1 MKPVYLDF
9 NATTPTDPDVFEAMR
24 PFLTDRFG
32 NPSSSHAYGIDARR
46 AVDRAR
52 EQVAALLECNPAE
65 IVFTS
70 GGTEANNHAIQGAA
84 FAARAK
90 GRRIVTSAV
99 EHPAVTEVCRYL
111 ETLGFR
117 VSTLPVDGTALIDLK
132 ALEKALSKET
142 TLITVMH
149 ANNEVGT
156 IQPIEAIAAMAA
168 ERRILFH
175 TDAAQTVGK
184 IPVSVKRLGVD
195 LLSVAGHNVYSPK
208 GIGSLFIRSG
218 VALEKVVHVAGHE
231 GGRRAGTENVA
242 GIAALGKACE
252 LAKRGLKGNT
262 LRLQQMRDRLRDGL
276 KEKIGELQ
284 FNGHPEKCLPNTLS
298 VSFRDIDAAALLN
311 EMKGVAASAGAAC
324 HGASLEISS
333 VLKAMNVPLE
343 FARGTIRFSTGK
355 STTPGEIDCAVK
367 ITAEAV
373 KRLRK
378 GVRGN
383 G

>member
-195 LLSVAGHNVYSPK
+195 LLSVAGHKVYAPK
-208 GIGSLFIRSG
+208 GIGALFIRSG
-218 VALEKVVHVAGHE
+218 VALEKFMHGAGHE

>member
-9 NATTPTDPDVFEAMR
+9 NATTPIDPDVFEAMR

-32 NPSSSHAYGIDARR
+32 NPSSSHAFGVDARR

-52 EQVAALLECNPAE
+52 EQVAGLLDCDPAE

-90 GRRIVTSAV
+90 GRHIVTSAI

-117 VSTLPVDGTALIDLK
+117 VSILPVDGTALIDLK
-132 ALEKALSKET
+132 VLEKALSKET

-156 IQPIEAIAAMAA
+156 IQPIEEIAAMARD
-168 ERRILFH
+168 RRILFH

-184 IPVSVKRLGVD
+184 IPTSVKKLCVD
-195 LLSVAGHNVYSPK
+195 LLSVAGHKVYAPK
-208 GIGSLFIRSG
+208 GVGALYIRSG
-218 VALEKVVHVAGHE
+218 VSLEKFMHGAGHE

-252 LAKRGLKGNT
+252 LAKRDLAGNT
-262 LRLQQMRDRLRDGL
+262 LHLQRMRDRLRDGL
-276 KEKIGELQ
+276 RKKIGDLR
-284 FNGHPEKCLPNTLS
+284 FNGHPVKGLPNTLS
-298 VSFRDIDAAALLN
+298 VSFRDIDAAVLLN
-311 EMKGVAASAGAAC
+311 EMRGVAASAGAAC

-333 VLKAMNVPLE
+333 VLKAMNVPLGY
-343 FARGTIRFSTGK
+343 ARGTVRFSTGR
-355 STTPGEIDCAVK
+355 STTPGEIDRAVE
-367 ITAEAV
+367 TAAEAV
-373 KRLRK
+373 KRLRN
-378 GVRGN
+378 GVLDN